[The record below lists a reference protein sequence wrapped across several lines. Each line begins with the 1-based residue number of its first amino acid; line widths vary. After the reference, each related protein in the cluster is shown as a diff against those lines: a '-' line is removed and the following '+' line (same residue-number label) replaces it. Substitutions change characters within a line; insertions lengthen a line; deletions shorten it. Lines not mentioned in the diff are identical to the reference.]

1 MKFYV
6 ARDEN
11 GDLFLYNHL
20 PKRAGNLFTVDRN
33 TMPYELVTVNA
44 MQIDSKMFPEVT
56 WETGA
61 MEVEINQVIQ
71 YFSND

>member
-1 MKFYV
+1 MKFYI

-11 GDLFLYNHL
+11 GDLFLFNHL
-20 PKRAGNLFTVDRN
+20 PKRANGLYVPDKA
-33 TMPYELVTVNA
+33 TMPYEIVTYNA

-56 WETGA
+56 WGTGV